1 MAQKRNLELKKKK
14 AEKDLEELTPL
25 LQLAVEVAEKYKD
38 ADHRCEELG
47 IRIREKEEKLKN
59 GQDIWHTF
67 DGLPGLELS
76 LPLLLNAAADG
87 TLSFEAIAKATAES
101 TAEMLGLA
109 PKKGRIEAG
118 ADADMVLVAKNQAPV
133 PLDTSKL
140 FTKARGSAV
149 LYEGIPMHYRIVR
162 TYVRGRA
169 VYEEGRITG
178 EQGWGTFV
186 SPAR

>member
-1 MAQKRNLELKKKK
+1 MKP
-14 AEKDLEELTPL
+14 PL
-25 LQLAVEVAEKYKD
+25 RDGQRMRQLRRMYENGSFAMTGS
-38 ADHRCEELG
+38 DHAPYLR
-47 IRIREKEEKLKN
+47 EEKLKN

-101 TAEMLGLA
+101 TAQMLGLA

-118 ADADMVLVAKNQAPV
+118 ADADMVLVAKNEAPV
-133 PLDTSKL
+133 PLDTSRL
-140 FTKARGSAV
+140 FTKARGSAA
-149 LYEGIPMHYRIVR
+149 LYEGIPMHYRVAR
-162 TYVRGRA
+162 TYVRGQA
-169 VYEEGRITG
+169 VYAEGRITG
-178 EQGWGTFV
+178 KQGWGTFV

>member
-1 MAQKRNLELKKKK
+1 M
-14 AEKDLEELTPL
+14 
-25 LQLAVEVAEKYKD
+25 
-38 ADHRCEELG
+38 
-47 IRIREKEEKLKN
+47 
-59 GQDIWHTF
+59 
-67 DGLPGLELS
+67 
-76 LPLLLNAAADG
+76 ADG
-87 TLSFEAIAKATAES
+87 TLSAEAIAKATAES